1 MAQKTWASNDVL
13 TAADMNL
20 YASHEG
26 GAWTSYTPAWS
37 GGMAIGNGTTSGAY
51 ARASRTIHFRLKLTL
66 GTTSAV
72 TGGIV
77 VSLPVAA
84 EATGMQ
90 LETFVG
96 LAVDTSAAARYT
108 IVAAAATTST
118 VTLYGVSTVAT
129 VTPQSVSS
137 ATIPF
142 TWANTDIII
151 LSGTYESA
159 T

>member
-1 MAQKTWASNDVL
+1 MAQKTWVSNDVL

-37 GGMAIGNGTTSGAY
+37 GGMAIGNGVTSGAY
-51 ARASRTIHFRLKLTL
+51 ARASRTIHFRLKLVL

-72 TGGIV
+72 TGAIV

-84 EATGMQ
+84 EATGIQ

-96 LAVDTSAAARYT
+96 LAVDTSATTRYT
-108 IVAAAATTST
+108 LVTAASTLST
-118 VTLYGVSTVAT
+118 VYLYSSGTQVAT
-129 VTPQSVSS
+129 S
-137 ATIPF
+137 ATAPF
-142 TWANTDIII
+142 TWANTDVII
-151 LSGTYESA
+151 LAGTYESA